1 MAKHDFFRVAF
12 GHCVETIALERR
24 MILRASS
31 EAERRRRESHI
42 GRLAALFL
50 ENLVAAQERIGELET
65 DVAINEAS
73 DELLRLGLVSY
84 DELRFVE
91 DTIGA
96 ATGGQREEARNG
108 QLCFL

>member
-1 MAKHDFFRVAF
+1 MTDHDFFRDGF

-31 EAERRRRESHI
+31 EAERQRRESHI

-50 ENLVAAQERIGELET
+50 ENLAAARKRIGKLET
-65 DVAINEAS
+65 DAAINEVS

-91 DTIGA
+91 ESIGA
-96 ATGGQREEARNG
+96 ATGGQQEEARSG